1 MNDTGMLQLIVVTI
15 GRCRDSACEA
25 LATNYYCRL
34 NKLAKIKIVELAGG
48 RFASGQASVARY
60 NDSVKIAK
68 FLDRY
73 PGAHVYLLTEFGQ
86 ELNSMEWADMLR
98 QWDQDGRL
106 VIAVIGG
113 APGLDNNVLKIK
125 NTLSLS
131 LLTWPHELARVL
143 LLEQL
148 YRGLAINAHKDY
160 HY

>member
-1 MNDTGMLQLIVVTI
+1 MNNTSMLQIIVVTI
-15 GRCRDSACEA
+15 GRCRNSACEA
-25 LATNYYCRL
+25 LAASYACRL

-68 FLDRY
+68 FLDHY
-73 PGAHVYLLTEFGQ
+73 PGAHVYLLTELGKEF
-86 ELNSMEWADMLR
+86 NSMEWANMLCH
-98 QWDQDGRL
+98 WDEAGQL
-106 VIAVIGG
+106 VVLVIGG

-125 NTLSLS
+125 DTLSLS

-148 YRGLAINAHKDY
+148 YRGLTIKAHKDY